1 MVVIRSARLS
11 DAGEVYKLSCD
22 LNISRDSKKPSGF
35 VEYPDIGVSGF
46 RERIKRNPH
55 FLVAEENGRL
65 IGFVSGFTHS
75 RLAKLDSFK
84 EDEIA
89 SHLLS
94 KYPAFLYIDQLA
106 VHPDFQRSKVAM
118 RLGQEL
124 LSKTKRTLFSAVA
137 THPHDNIPSRS
148 LLGASGFSKSHDLDA
163 YGLKFAIYKK

>member
-1 MVVIRSARLS
+1 MFIRKAKLS
-11 DAGEVYKLSCD
+11 DAEAVYRLSCD

-35 VEYPDIGVSGF
+35 VEYPDIGVVGF

-55 FLVAEENGRL
+55 FLVAEENDRL
-65 IGFVSGFTHS
+65 VGFVSGFTHS
-75 RLAKLDSFK
+75 RLAKLPSFK

-89 SHLLS
+89 SHLL
-94 KYPAFLYIDQLA
+94 KKFDAFLYIDQLA
-106 VHPDFQRSKVAM
+106 VHPEFQRSKIAL

-124 LSKTKRTLFSAVA
+124 LNKTKRTLFSAVA

-148 LLGASGFSKSHDLDA
+148 LLEASGFSKSHDLDA